1 MNKNKNV
8 TENRHKYLGASDLA
22 AIMGLSP
29 FKTRYELLL
38 EKAGLKEVE
47 QPDNPAIDYG
57 NEMEPVIRAYL
68 NKWYAPEFSVILD
81 ERPDIADDLE
91 NEVGD
96 WDQFFTK
103 DTDIDDRICWKPYTW
118 ASDKPLNIADDK
130 LGTRV
135 NADGFNGDSVIEIKT
150 TSQIHDSLE
159 GYKHYLVQLMFEMY
173 YLGARYGLL
182 AVYHRPEDY
191 STDFDESRLQ
201 VFRID
206 FDEYEYQIGG
216 TVIAADQ
223 FREDF
228 KKIKE
233 NPFLA
238 EEDLLP
244 AEVVE
249 TSHKVIA
256 LEEKLAEL
264 KAIEKEYKD
273 LTDQL
278 YSLMKENGIKKWET
292 PNKVKITLIEP
303 LADKK
308 VMEFD
313 KDAFKESHP
322 ELYNEYLK
330 ETIKKGR
337 KGYIKVTL

>member
-1 MNKNKNV
+1 MAGKEV
-8 TENRHKYLGASDLA
+8 TENRDKYIGGSDIPI
-22 AIMGLSP
+22 IMGLSP
-29 FKTRYELLL
+29 FKTRYQLLL
-38 EKAGLKEVE
+38 EKAHLKDVEEVN
-47 QPDNPAIDYG
+47 NPAIDYG

-68 NKWYAPEFSVILD
+68 NKEWADDYGEILM
-81 ERPDIADDLE
+81 ENKDIADAVYNDLDDYRE
-91 NEVGD
+91 
-96 WDQFFTK
+96 FF
-103 DTDIDDRICWKPYTW
+103 DYLTDPEDKICWKPYTW
-118 ASDKPLNIADDK
+118 ASDKPLNIADNR
-130 LGTRV
+130 LATRV

-150 TSQIHDSLE
+150 TSQIHDSLD

-173 YLGARYGLL
+173 ILGARYGLL

-206 FDEYEYQIGG
+206 FDEYEYQIGD

-228 KKIKE
+228 TKIKE
-233 NPFLA
+233 NPFLT

-256 LEEKLAEL
+256 LEEKLAEF
-264 KAIEKEYKD
+264 KAIEKQYKD

>member
-1 MNKNKNV
+1 MAGKEV
-8 TENRHKYLGASDLA
+8 TENRDKYIGASDLA

-29 FKTRYELLL
+29 FKTRYQLLL
-38 EKAGLKEVE
+38 EKAHLKDVEEVS
-47 QPDNPAIDYG
+47 NPAIDYG
-57 NEMEPVIRAYL
+57 NEMEPIIRAYL
-68 NKWYAPEFSVILD
+68 NKWYAPDFGLILM
-81 ERPDIADDLE
+81 ENKEIRECVYEDIDAYQE
-91 NEVGD
+91 
-96 WDQFFTK
+96 FFTNK
-103 DTDIDDRICWKPYTW
+103 TDPEDTICWKPYTY
-118 ASDKPLNIADDK
+118 ANYRPEEIADDN
-130 LGTRV
+130 LGVRV

-150 TSQIHDSLE
+150 TSQIHDSLD

-191 STDFDESRLQ
+191 STEFDESRLQ
-201 VFRID
+201 VFRIN
-206 FDEYEYQIGG
+206 FDEYEYQIGD

-233 NPFLA
+233 NPFLT

-256 LEEKLAEL
+256 LEEKLAEF
-264 KAIEKEYKD
+264 KQIEKQYKD

-292 PNKVKITLIEP
+292 PNHVKITLVDSSSKRVDEFNE
-303 LADKK
+303 DK
-308 VMEFD
+308 
-313 KDAFKESHP
+313 FKASHP
-322 ELYNEYLK
+322 ELYQEFLTSK
-330 ETIKKGR
+330 TKTR

>member
-1 MNKNKNV
+1 MANKNV
-8 TENRHKYLGASDLA
+8 TENRHKFIGASDLP

-68 NKWYAPEFSVILD
+68 NKEWADDYGEILM
-81 ERPDIADDLE
+81 ENKDIADAVYNDLDDYRE
-91 NEVGD
+91 
-96 WDQFFTK
+96 FF
-103 DTDIDDRICWKPYTW
+103 DYLTDPEDKICWKPYTW
-118 ASDKPLNIADDK
+118 ASDKPLNIADDN
-130 LGTRV
+130 LGVRV

-150 TSQIHDSLE
+150 TSQIHDSLD

-206 FDEYEYQIGG
+206 FDEYEYQIGD

-233 NPFLA
+233 NPFLT

-256 LEEKLAEL
+256 LEEKLAEF

-322 ELYNEYLK
+322 ELYNQYLK
-330 ETIKKGR
+330 ETNKKGR
-337 KGYIKVTL
+337 KGYVKVTL